1 MKEVLIITGVASFG
15 YGMYLL
21 HAKKMSAIGS
31 RSSRTAAGASASTP
45 AVAVTTGPTITSS
58 AGPVDNSASPV
69 ERYAAGYAAKFPPM
83 TYVMIPGAGSLDNV
97 DTTNMHAV
105 VQF

>member
-1 MKEVLIITGVASFG
+1 MKDVLIIVGVASIG

-21 HAKKMSAIGS
+21 HAKKTMGQGS
-31 RSSRTAAGASASTP
+31 RGRGLSAGMSQP
-45 AVAVTTGPTITSS
+45 APAAVTTGPTITSS
-58 AGPVDNSASPV
+58 AGPVDNTISPV
-69 ERYAAGYAAKFPPM
+69 QHYDAGYSAKFPPI
-83 TYVMIPGAGSLDNV
+83 TYIAIPGAGSLDNM